1 MIYQENNYG
10 IFFTSDTHFSQERT
24 LTFSCRPFE
33 NVREMDQYIIDQW
46 NSVVD
51 PDDIVYHL
59 GDFGNANICEQLNGR
74 IKLVLGNYEYNPDKN
89 ILVTEYSTE
98 ISSELTKIE
107 TQLTDS
113 AAYNYDRLH
122 EYQNFMKESFGFNE
136 IIFPEDFYSYAAHNK
151 NHVPAVDLDH
161 FIPALNTSVADGL
174 YLAHVPSEIEKVSK
188 NKDFEFGLFG
198 HIHKLQM
205 VRRYGLNVGI
215 DCHNFMPVS
224 LDQVLFYKNA
234 IQNHYDNEVFGD

>member
-89 ILVTEYSTE
+89 MLVTEYSTE

-122 EYQNFMKESFGFNE
+122 EYQNFMKESFGFDE

-151 NHVPAVDLDH
+151 NHAPAVDLDH
-161 FIPALNTSVADGL
+161 FIPALNTSVEMD
-174 YLAHVPSEIEKVSK
+174 YI
-188 NKDFEFGLFG
+188 
-198 HIHKLQM
+198 
-205 VRRYGLNVGI
+205 
-215 DCHNFMPVS
+215 
-224 LDQVLFYKNA
+224 
-234 IQNHYDNEVFGD
+234 